1 MKKLYFILYLGFCTF
16 ITIANNCNDKMLY
29 DELPLEIKTALEDA
43 NTKSRESTEVAQQM
57 LENLRQSV
65 QHNQN
70 YSTEQKYNFLQNIEK
85 TAGIIYE
92 ENNELEKAKN
102 CYLKEL
108 SYIEL
113 TGNKENKMG
122 AFIDLA
128 IVEKRKGN
136 FNEAK
141 ENYTK
146 CLELAET
153 ENNNKLQDF
162 AQYGLGTLYEASGE
176 YEKAVQCY
184 LKSLKLAEE
193 RGSRSDAINTMQNL
207 AITYTKLN
215 NNQLALETI
224 EKAYAETKSM
234 KDSTLVAS
242 ITFDYG
248 KVLAKIGNTDAALE
262 KFQQSLEIFKL
273 LNFKPLIARSLFYM
287 ADIYTQKSDFEK
299 AKTTFLECKKYENFI
314 SKRSFVELHIKLG
327 DLYLRESD
335 IQKSKKAYLDSY
347 EVADKCNYKE
357 LKKESSAKLSN
368 VFNTLGDYKSAFFYM
383 NIASNIKDSIYNET
397 QGKAIAEL
405 QLKYNSE
412 KTAHEIETLKF
423 GQRQMW
429 FLFGGIIALICIASA
444 LYFVRLT
451 RKNNKELMF
460 KNSQIKEQNKILT
473 EQNTALEQFAYAA
486 AHDLKE
492 PLRNIGS
499 FINLLQR
506 RYQNQF
512 DENALEY
519 MGFITSG
526 VKRMNDLLTG
536 LLNLSSLTTQ
546 RAENE
551 DVNLSEIVEV
561 VKSNLKVAIEE
572 KDAVI
577 NYKGKAEHIPMNQ
590 LHMIQLMQNL
600 VGNALKFVEKR
611 PSIEIDTEE
620 TDDNF
625 QITIKDNGI
634 GMDKL
639 YEAKVFR
646 LFQRLDKTKNY
657 EGNGVGLSICKNIVE
672 KYGGKI
678 WYESELNH
686 GTQFF
691 IHIPKSPVLKAA

>member
-1 MKKLYFILYLGFCTF
+1 MKKLYFIFCLSFYPLLTN
-16 ITIANNCNDKMLY
+16 ANNCNDKGLY
-29 DELPLEIKTALEDA
+29 DELPVEIKTAIEEA
-43 NTKSRESTEVAQQM
+43 NVKSRESTESAQKI
-57 LENLRQSV
+57 LENLRITV
-65 QHNQN
+65 QQNQI
-70 YSTEQKYNFLQNIEK
+70 YTEIQKYDFLQKIEK

-102 CYLKEL
+102 CYQNEL
-108 SYIEL
+108 AYIEF

-136 FNEAK
+136 FKEAK
-141 ENYTK
+141 EYYSK
-146 CLELAET
+146 CLELAEK
-153 ENNNKLQDF
+153 ENNNRLQDF

-224 EKAYAETKSM
+224 EKAYAETKNV

-242 ITFDYG
+242 IIFDYG

-287 ADIYTQKSDFEK
+287 ADIHTQKGNFEK

-314 SKRSFVELHIKLG
+314 SKRSFSELHIKLG
-327 DLYLRESD
+327 DLYLRENEV
-335 IQKSKKAYLDSY
+335 QKAKKAYSDSY

-357 LKKESSAKLSN
+357 LKKESSAKLSG
-368 VFNTLGDYKSAFFYM
+368 VLNTLGDYKSAFFYM

-405 QLKYNSE
+405 QLKYDSE
-412 KTAHEIETLKF
+412 KTAHEIESLKF

-429 FLFGGIIALICIASA
+429 FLFGGLILVLAIASA

-451 RKNNKELMF
+451 RKNNKELML
-460 KNSQIKEQNKILT
+460 KNSQIKAQNKTLT

-499 FINLLQR
+499 FVNLLQR

-512 DENALEY
+512 DESATEY

-536 LLNLSSLTTQ
+536 LLNLSSLTSE

-551 DVNLSEIVEV
+551 DVNLSEIVEI
-561 VKSNLKVAIEE
+561 VKSNLKIAIEE
-572 KDAVI
+572 KDAII

-590 LHMIQLMQNL
+590 MHMIQLMQNL

-611 PSIEIDTEE
+611 PKIDIDTQE

-625 QITIKDNGI
+625 QITVNDNGI
-634 GMDKL
+634 GMDKS
-639 YEAKVFR
+639 YESKVFR

-691 IHIPKSPVLKAA
+691 IHIPKSPVLKTA

>member
-1 MKKLYFILYLGFCTF
+1 MKKISYILFLCFGTF
-16 ITIANNCNDKMLY
+16 VALANNCNEKELY
-29 DELPLEIKTALEDA
+29 SELPTEIRTVLEKA
-43 NTKSRESTEVAQQM
+43 NIKSRESTEKAQDI
-57 LENLRQSV
+57 LEKLRQTV
-65 QHNQN
+65 QQNQS
-70 YSTEQKYNFLQNIEK
+70 YGAVQKYDILQKIEK
-85 TAGIIYE
+85 TAGVIYE

-102 CYLKEL
+102 CYQKEL

-113 TGNKENKMG
+113 AGNKEAKMG

-136 FNEAK
+136 FKEAK
-141 ENYTK
+141 ENYTL
-146 CLELAET
+146 CLELAEK
-153 ENNNKLQDF
+153 ESNNKLQDF

-184 LKSLKLAEE
+184 LKSLKLAED
-193 RGSRSDAINTMQNL
+193 RGSRSDAVNTMQNL

-224 EKAYAETKSM
+224 EKAYSETKNI
-234 KDSTLVAS
+234 KDSTLIAS
-242 ITFDYG
+242 IIFDYG
-248 KVLAKIGNTDAALE
+248 KVLAKIGNNDAALE
-262 KFQQSLEIFKL
+262 KFKQSFEMFKV

-287 ADIYTQKSDFEK
+287 ADTYTQKGDFVTSK
-299 AKTTFLECKKYENFI
+299 ATFLECKKYENFI
-314 SKRSFVELHIKLG
+314 SKRSFSELHIKLG
-327 DLYLRESD
+327 DLYLREND
-335 IQKSKKAYLDSY
+335 IQKAKKAFSDSY
-347 EVADKCNYKE
+347 EVADKCDYKE
-357 LKKESSAKLSN
+357 LKRESSTKLSN
-368 VFNTLGDYKSAFFYM
+368 IFNLLGDYKNAYFYM
-383 NIASNIKDSIYNET
+383 NIASSIKDSIYNAT
-397 QGKAIAEL
+397 QSKGIAEL
-405 QLKYNSE
+405 KLKYDSE

-429 FLFGGIIALICIASA
+429 FLFGGIMALVAIVSA

-451 RKNNKELMF
+451 RKNNKALML

-473 EQNTALEQFAYAA
+473 EQNEALEQFAYVA

-499 FINLLQR
+499 FVNLLQR

-519 MGFITSG
+519 MDFITSG

-536 LLNLSSLTTQ
+536 LLNLSYLTSQ

-551 DVNLSEIVEV
+551 DVNLGEILEV
-561 VKSNLKVAIEE
+561 VKSNLKIAIEE
-572 KDAVI
+572 KDAIVD
-577 NYKGKAEHIPMNQ
+577 YKGHAEHIPMNQ

-600 VGNALKFVEKR
+600 VGNALKFVDAR
-611 PSIEIDTEE
+611 PKIEIDTQE
-620 TDDNF
+620 TDSNF

-634 GMDKL
+634 GMDKS
-639 YEAKVFR
+639 YETKVFR

-678 WYESELNH
+678 WYESEVNH

-691 IHIPKSPVLKAA
+691 IHIPKLQTLTAA